1 MRRLLVRLLYFVQH
15 NFRVITM
22 TSAVVCVV
30 SAWSAVVVLEHGMA
44 RESGSASGVLGFLQR
59 VAHDGYRVAGT
70 LVLEGPQIRD
80 DEQGY
85 DPSNEQLGRHLLFL
99 ARASALVFNLSLA
112 VAIFLAVSK
121 RWQES
126 LERSHFRASSCRTPY
141 AVCFGLGKLNMQV
154 VHDLRSD
161 DEETRRRVGTK
172 RNVIVVE
179 SDPTNPWL
187 DEASSLGALVIVGD
201 VTSPEIRKRAGL
213 DAAGDLIIACGDD
226 ARNID
231 LARDVIQAH
240 RTGEIERR
248 AEMKK
253 APAPYGHLQCRVHVG
268 EQDLSELL
276 AEHDLFECQ
285 LDPVDLHTFSSW
297 NNAAFDLLLN
307 RDHGLATAHAPASHE
322 IPWYGI
328 FGFERAGQVIALEIA
343 RLAHFPCARRP
354 RMTIHDH
361 GIDDLR
367 RGFLARYPGF
377 APDDDIDLEEHAAR
391 PDPDKDLWS
400 HRGYRASSAW
410 RTPAGDGVEYVCT
423 AEFRGMNSRAE
434 SPDDVARLHRLMTS
448 DGDAPVKPA
457 LIVCFADE
465 RKNVRSALRL
475 QSRLLGIVGADD
487 PLCVPIYVY
496 VPTEEGLGRMLRE
509 ATRHPRFPI
518 IPFGLAS
525 DMAGYD
531 VITHPVREDVA
542 RIIHLSYL
550 ETLDGDRSV
559 RTDAERRKLA
569 ERAWECMTPAEKAQN
584 YTAAAHALVKLACL
598 GYRYRPASPGE
609 SAPPLDVR
617 DLERLA
623 PVEHNRWMAE
633 RLVLGWRFGP
643 YPEGYD
649 ALDEDGKRAA
659 RAVMST
665 RRLRGSLV
673 PWDALSDEEK
683 DKDRSQVNRLQS
695 DLELAGQVIES
706 IPASASSVCGGS
718 SR

>member
-1 MRRLLVRLLYFVQH
+1 MRRLLVRLLHVVQH
-15 NFRVITM
+15 NFRVITI
-22 TSAVVCVV
+22 TSAVLCVV
-30 SAWSAVVVLEHGMA
+30 SAWSAIVILEHGMP
-44 RESGSASGVLGFLQR
+44 RESGSASGFLGFVQR
-59 VAHDGYRVAGT
+59 IASDGYRVAGT

-80 DEQGY
+80 DERGY
-85 DPSNEQLGRHLLFL
+85 DPDHEELGRHLLFV
-99 ARASALVFNLSLA
+99 ARTAALVFNLSLA
-112 VAIFLAVSK
+112 VAIVLAVSR

-126 LERSHFRASSCRTPY
+126 LERSHFRASSRRTPY
-141 AVCFGLGKLNMQV
+141 VVCFGLGRLNMQV

-161 DEETRRRVGTK
+161 DEETRRRVGPK

-179 SDPTNPWL
+179 SDPANPWL
-187 DEASSLGALVIVGD
+187 DEASTLGALVIVGD
-201 VTSPEIRKRAGL
+201 VTSPEIRERAGL

-226 ARNID
+226 ALNID
-231 LARDVIQAH
+231 IARDVIQAH

-248 AEMKK
+248 REMKR

-268 EQDLSELL
+268 EQELSELL

-297 NNAAFDLLLN
+297 NNAALDLLLN
-307 RDHGLATAHAPASHE
+307 PAHGLATVHVPASHE

-361 GIDDLR
+361 GIDDLK
-367 RGFLARYPGF
+367 RGFLARHPGF
-377 APDDDIDLEEHAAR
+377 APDEAIDLEEHAAR
-391 PDPDKDLWS
+391 PDPDKDRWS
-400 HRGYRASSAW
+400 HRGYRVNSAW
-410 RTPAGDGVEYVCT
+410 SAPTGEGVEYVCT
-423 AEFRGMNSRAE
+423 AEFREMNSRAE
-434 SPDDVARLHRLMTS
+434 SPDDVARLLRLMRT
-448 DGDAPVKPA
+448 DGDEPVKPA

-475 QSRLLGIVGADD
+475 QSRLLGLTDAEHPV
-487 PLCVPIYVY
+487 CVPIYVH

-509 ATRHPRFPI
+509 AERHPRFPI
-518 IPFGLAS
+518 IPFGLA
-525 DMAGYD
+525 DDTAGYD

-542 RIIHLSYL
+542 SIIHLSYL
-550 ETLDGDRSV
+550 EALDGDRAV
-559 RTDAERRKLA
+559 RTGDERRRMA

-598 GYRYRPASPGE
+598 GYRYRPALPGE
-609 SAPPLDVR
+609 SAPPIDVH

-633 RLVLGWRFGP
+633 RLVLGWRFGS

-649 ALDEDGKRAA
+649 RLTEDGKRDVRAA
-659 RAVMST
+659 MGT
-665 RRLRGSLV
+665 RKLRGSLV
-673 PWDALSDEEK
+673 PWDALSEEEK
-683 DKDRSQVNRLQS
+683 EKDRSQVNRLQS

-706 IPASASSVCGGS
+706 VPASGSSVCGDS